1 MKKALGYLATFLF
14 GGLVTALM
22 AIKLMSKTKG
32 EAIKI
37 KVRQF
42 GRSNSVMFPER
53 EKKERKGLFRR
64 KK

>member
-1 MKKALGYLATFLF
+1 MKKGFTYYL
-14 GGLVTALM
+14 GGLGTGFLIAF
-22 AIKLMSKTKG
+22 AIVVGVFSKTKG

-37 KVRQF
+37 KVK
-42 GRSNSVMFPER
+42 GRNNSVMFPKR